1 MSKKDG
7 GLEVKSGKI
16 RMDRMDIPSYPLSVG
31 PWGALDRIQHEI
43 APSPCLLG
51 KLRLTEVVGSAT
63 MVLT

>member
-16 RMDRMDIPSYPLSVG
+16 RMDIPPYPLSVG

-51 KLRLTEVVGSAT
+51 KLRLTEVGSAT